1 MAMEMIATEGQGIL
15 VYLRQEGRGIGFPNK
30 MKAYRLQEQGHDTV
44 EANLAL
50 GFAPDER
57 SYDAGARILQDLGV
71 SSVRLL
77 TNNPDKVAA
86 LEIQGVAVADR
97 VPLVIAPNAT
107 NMNYLRIKSE
117 KMGHLYDI
125 KIS

>member
-1 MAMEMIATEGQGIL
+1 
-15 VYLRQEGRGIGFPNK
+15 
-30 MKAYRLQEQGHDTV
+30 MKAYRVQEQGHDTV

-57 SYDAGARILQDLGV
+57 SYDVGARILHDLGI
-71 SSVRLL
+71 SAIRLM
-77 TNNPDKVAA
+77 TNNPDKVTA
-86 LEIQGVAVADR
+86 LETQGIEVVDR

-107 NMNYLRIKSE
+107 NMNYMRIKSE
-117 KMGHLYDI
+117 KMGHLYNI

>member
-1 MAMEMIATEGQGIL
+1 M
-15 VYLRQEGRGIGFPNK
+15 
-30 MKAYRLQEQGHDTV
+30 
-44 EANLAL
+44 
-50 GFAPDER
+50 
-57 SYDAGARILQDLGV
+57 GARILHDLGIAA
-71 SSVRLL
+71 VRLL

-86 LEIQGVAVADR
+86 LETQGVVVVDR
-97 VPLVIAPNAT
+97 VPLVIAPNAM